1 MKYHSSLLKKYISV
15 QENPEDIAKELT
27 LKTCEIEEIIER
39 KIADSIVIGY
49 TTSCEKHP
57 EADRLSVCMVNCGD
71 K

>member
-39 KIADSIVIGY
+39 KISDSIVIGY
-49 TTSCEKHP
+49 TKSCEKHP
-57 EADRLSVCMVNCGD
+57 EADRLSVCVVNCGD